1 MSAASSPARLR
12 GLGLIALAAVAWG
25 TTGSVT
31 TLLVSRA
38 EANPLVVG
46 AARMLVGAI
55 LLLLAARAMTGTL
68 RPARGDASRCV
79 ALGACMGAF
88 QVTYF
93 TAVTRVGIAVTA
105 LVAICSAPIMIA
117 AFAAALLGERP
128 TPRLVLALALGVV
141 GTALLIVAPGT
152 AAEPRPLGGVML
164 ALGAG
169 LAYALYVVVAK
180 AAVARTPPLPLAALT
195 FGVAAVLLAPAFAL
209 PGAARQLALGWPG
222 LLYLG
227 AVTTAGA
234 YALYT
239 AGLRRVSAS
248 AAGVAS
254 LLEPLTA
261 TLLGVIVFGEP
272 LGVSGWVGAAL
283 LLVAFALLVIPDGAE
298 PPAPG
303 NSSAAEARTT
313 ER

>member
-12 GLGLIALAAVAWG
+12 GLGLIALAAVSWG
-25 TTGSVT
+25 TTGSVM

-38 EANPLVVG
+38 AANPLVIG
-46 AARMLVGAI
+46 ATRMLVGAV
-55 LLLLAARAMTGTL
+55 LLLIAARALTGTV
-68 RPARGDASRCV
+68 RPARGEAWRCL

-93 TAVTRVGIAVTA
+93 TAVTRAGIAVTA
-105 LVAICSAPIMIA
+105 LVAICSAPIIIA
-117 AFAAALLGERP
+117 TLAAVLLGERP
-128 TPRLVLALALGVV
+128 TPRLMLVLALGVV
-141 GTALLIVAPGT
+141 GTALLIAAPG
-152 AAEPRPLGGVML
+152 AGASGPRPLSGMLL

-169 LAYALYVVVAK
+169 LAYALYVVIAK
-180 AAVARTPPLPLAALT
+180 AAVARTAPLPLAALT
-195 FGVAAVLLAPAFAL
+195 FGVAAILLVPAFAL
-209 PGAARQLALGWPG
+209 PGTARQLALGWPG

-239 AGLRRVSAS
+239 AGLRSVSAS

-261 TLLGVIVFGEP
+261 TLLGVVLFGEQ
-272 LGVSGWVGAAL
+272 LGIAGWAGAVL
-283 LLVAFALLVIPDGAE
+283 LLIALVLLAVA
-298 PPAPG
+298 
-303 NSSAAEARTT
+303 
-313 ER
+313 ERR